1 MYKVSNM
8 PLDMTFKKKPL
19 KNTFQ
24 KLNKLFLNE
33 FITFFG
39 QFVKKRKLCLFI
51 KADNDKKRFSSKS
64 KMF

>member
-39 QFVKKRKLCLFI
+39 QFVMVYG
-51 KADNDKKRFSSKS
+51 SYPS
-64 KMF
+64 